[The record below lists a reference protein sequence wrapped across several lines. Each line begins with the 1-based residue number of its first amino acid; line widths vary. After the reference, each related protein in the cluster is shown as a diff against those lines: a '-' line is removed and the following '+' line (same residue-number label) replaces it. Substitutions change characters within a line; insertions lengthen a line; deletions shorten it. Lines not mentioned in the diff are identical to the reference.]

1 MKNAEIN
8 KLSVED
14 IETKIGELFKKL
26 KDLKMNHKVSPIEN
40 PVQIKF
46 LRRDIARLK
55 TAIVNRDMK
64 INFKEDKQ
72 SLNNRINIHSKFGQ
86 KDMAD
91 TMGIVK

>member
-8 KLSVED
+8 KLSVKD
-14 IETKIGELFKKL
+14 IETKVGELVKKL

-40 PVQIKF
+40 PIQIKF

-64 INFKEDKQ
+64 INFKDDEPEQ
-72 SLNNRINIHSKFGQ
+72 
-86 KDMAD
+86 
-91 TMGIVK
+91 

>member
-40 PVQIKF
+40 PLQIKF

-64 INFKEDKQ
+64 INFKDNEPEQ
-72 SLNNRINIHSKFGQ
+72 
-86 KDMAD
+86 
-91 TMGIVK
+91 

>member
-1 MKNAEIN
+1 MKNIEIN

-14 IETKIGELFKKL
+14 IKTKIGESVKKL

-40 PVQIKF
+40 PIQIKF

-64 INFKEDKQ
+64 INFKDNEPEQ
-72 SLNNRINIHSKFGQ
+72 
-86 KDMAD
+86 
-91 TMGIVK
+91 

>member
-14 IETKIGELFKKL
+14 IETKIGELVKKL

-55 TAIVNRDMK
+55 TAIVNSDMK
-64 INFKEDKQ
+64 INFKDNEPEQ
-72 SLNNRINIHSKFGQ
+72 
-86 KDMAD
+86 
-91 TMGIVK
+91 

>member
-14 IETKIGELFKKL
+14 IETKIGELVKNL

-40 PVQIKF
+40 PIQIKF

-55 TAIVNRDMK
+55 TAIINRNMK
-64 INFKEDKQ
+64 INFKDNEPEQ
-72 SLNNRINIHSKFGQ
+72 
-86 KDMAD
+86 
-91 TMGIVK
+91 